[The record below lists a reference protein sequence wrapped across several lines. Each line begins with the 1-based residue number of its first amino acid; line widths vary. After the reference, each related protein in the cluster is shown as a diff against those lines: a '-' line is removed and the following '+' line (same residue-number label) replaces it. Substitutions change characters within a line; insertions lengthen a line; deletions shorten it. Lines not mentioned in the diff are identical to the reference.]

1 MSKVLSIAHLKTTRC
16 SGELESRPSTSN
28 RHLLFRPAVSKV
40 QVPTPPAFFSLSVLC
55 FFSVCVHAVYNVH
68 TCYGTRVE
76 VNRQLT
82 GVGSLQCGS
91 RRSNSASQPWW
102 LALILSVFSLSFP
115 SLFLFSL
122 LLPPPPPPSSSSPS
136 RQNLATLLKL
146 VSCLPRPPDK
156 LGLQGC
162 ITMPYPKVY

>member
-1 MSKVLSIAHLKTTRC
+1 MSKILSIAHLKTTRC

-40 QVPTPPAFFSLSVLC
+40 QVPTPPAFFSLSVLS
-55 FFSVCVHAVYNVH
+55 FFSVCVHAVYNVY

-102 LALILSVFSLSFP
+102 LALILLACSYSVGLFSLS
-115 SLFLFSL
+115 L
-122 LLPPPPPPSSSSPS
+122 LSSSSPS
-136 RQNLATLLKL
+136 SYLL
-146 VSCLPRPPDK
+146 LPLLSPHLLLDRI
-156 LGLQGC
+156 LLH
-162 ITMPYPKVY
+162 YSSL

>member
-40 QVPTPPAFFSLSVLC
+40 QVPTLPAFFSLSVLC
-55 FFSVCVHAVYNVH
+55 FFSVCVRAVYNVH

-82 GVGSLQCGS
+82 GVGSLRCGS

-102 LALILSVFSLSFP
+102 LALILLAGSYSVGLFSLS
-115 SLFLFSL
+115 L
-122 LLPPPPPPSSSSPS
+122 LSSSSPS
-136 RQNLATLLKL
+136 SYFLLPL
-146 VSCLPRPPDK
+146 LPPHLLLDRI
-156 LGLQGC
+156 LLH
-162 ITMPYPKVY
+162 YSSL

>member
-1 MSKVLSIAHLKTTRC
+1 MSKILSIAHLKTTRC

-102 LALILSVFSLSFP
+102 LALILLAGSYSVGLFSLS
-115 SLFLFSL
+115 L
-122 LLPPPPPPSSSSPS
+122 LSSSSPS
-136 RQNLATLLKL
+136 SSLL
-146 VSCLPRPPDK
+146 LPLLPPHLLLDRI
-156 LGLQGC
+156 LLH
-162 ITMPYPKVY
+162 YSSL

>member
-40 QVPTPPAFFSLSVLC
+40 QVPTPPAFFSFSVLC

-102 LALILSVFSLSFP
+102 LALILLACSYSVGLFSFFPFSLP
-115 SLFLFSL
+115 
-122 LLPPPPPPSSSSPS
+122 LLPPPTSSSLSF
-136 RQNLATLLKL
+136 LLI
-146 VSCLPRPPDK
+146 SC
-156 LGLQGC
+156 
-162 ITMPYPKVY
+162 